1 MGVAKMISTNQSN
14 NIWRSVIEKIWQS
27 MELHTMIVTAVDEL
41 LTQLQLERCSFVWYS
56 PDTDRVEVVCD
67 RIREPMDALQSEIAS
82 EVTSGDDLFKQLEA
96 FVPAIAAGKLLVN
109 HDNSAQSDRTDS
121 HHWKTINQTQLCTKS
136 NQSFLLVPVK
146 RQAKRGY
153 ISCWDTLSR
162 TWSSTDI
169 EFVQLIAQQLEI
181 AIHQTHLYQ
190 HLKKQAKREKL
201 VNKITQRTRQSFDL
215 RIISNEAISQ
225 LLKAL
230 KVDRCII
237 HLVEENDKNSSH
249 PGDLEAEM
257 AFRRS
262 HLLEVCRD
270 PYPVTIDE
278 FDTHGPITQWVIE
291 HRQPVS
297 IPDISQDP
305 RIGGQNSEYARAQ
318 IKSSLVMPVH
328 TQGKLHAILYLNQC
342 DRQRDWSKQ
351 DRELA
356 EAVADQLAISIQ
368 QAKLYEQVHTAMKVQ
383 EHKAEELKNALEQLK
398 KAQSKL
404 IQSEKMSSLGQMV
417 AGIAHEINNPVN
429 FIYGNL
435 SHVDCYTKDLM
446 GLLELYQQQDPN
458 PGSEISEYIEEIDL
472 TFLQEDLWKMLGSMK
487 MGADRIRDIVLSL
500 RNFSRLDEADI
511 KQVDIHEGI
520 ESTLLILKNRL
531 KGKPG
536 YPSIEVV
543 KKYGKLPKVECY
555 VGQLNQ
561 VFMNLIANA
570 IDALEE
576 SHQVRA
582 REQMCPQP
590 NQIVIQTELL
600 GNPTRPNSQSV
611 LIKIKDNGLGI
622 KPEIKSQLFDPFFT
636 TKPVGKGTGMGL
648 SISYQII
655 VQKHH
660 GNLKCISSPGDGA
673 EFRIKIPL
681 SQTPKSLAMM
691 S

>member
-14 NIWRSVIEKIWQS
+14 NIWRNVIEKIWQS
-27 MELHTMIVTAVDEL
+27 MELRTMIVTAVDEL

-56 PDTDRVEVVCD
+56 PDTNQIEVVCD
-67 RIREPMDALQSEIAS
+67 RIREPMDALQSEFS
-82 EVTSGDDLFKQLEA
+82 SRDDLFKQLEA

-109 HDNSAQSDRTDS
+109 HDNYAQSDQTHS
-121 HHWKTINQTQLCTKS
+121 HEKTINQTKLFTKS

-146 RQAKRGY
+146 GQTKRGY

-162 TWSSTDI
+162 VWSTTDI

-181 AIHQTHLYQ
+181 AIHQAHLYQ
-190 HLKKQAKREKL
+190 QLKKQAQREKL
-201 VNKITQRTRQSFDL
+201 VNKITQQTRQSFDL
-215 RIISNEAISQ
+215 RRILNQAITQ
-225 LLKAL
+225 LFSAL
-230 KVDRCII
+230 EVDRCII
-237 HLVEENDKNSSH
+237 HLVEENEKKHSKIWN
-249 PGDLEAEM
+249 LEEEI

-270 PYPVTIDE
+270 PYPATIDE
-278 FDTHGPITQWVIE
+278 FDTHGPITQWVIQ

-297 IPDISQDP
+297 IADINQDP
-305 RIGGQNSEYARAQ
+305 RIGGQNCEYVQAQ
-318 IKSSLVMPVH
+318 IKSSLVMPVQTH
-328 TQGKLHAILYLNQC
+328 GKLHAILYLNQC
-342 DRQRDWSKQ
+342 DRLRDWSQQ

-356 EAVADQLAISIQ
+356 QAVADQLAISIQ

-383 EHKAEELKNALEQLK
+383 KKKAEELKNALEQLK
-398 KAQSKL
+398 KAQTKL

-446 GLLELYQQQDPN
+446 GLLELYQQTYPN
-458 PGSEISEYIEEIDL
+458 PGAEISEYIEEIDL
-472 TFLQEDLWKMLGSMK
+472 SFLQEDLLKMLGSMK

-536 YPSIEVV
+536 YPAIEVV
-543 KKYGKLPKVECY
+543 KNYGQLPKVECY

-576 SHQVRA
+576 SHHVRD
-582 REQMCPQP
+582 REQMRQQP
-590 NQIVIQTELL
+590 NQIMIQTELL
-600 GNPTRPNSQSV
+600 GNPTLPNSQSV

-622 KPEIKSQLFDPFFT
+622 KPDIKSQLFDPFFT

-655 VQKHH
+655 VQKHQ
-660 GNLKCISSPGDGA
+660 GSLKCISSPGEGA
-673 EFRIKIPL
+673 EFSIEIPL